1 MERAMTRPDD
11 NAGSGLDKPEPRTLV
26 EKMGDRLKKIVP
38 SPSPRPA
45 PAEKPDVAPTIM
57 PPAD

>member
-1 MERAMTRPDD
+1 MEHAMPKTDD
-11 NAGSGLDKPEPRTLV
+11 HSGSGLDKPERKTLI
-26 EKMGDRLKKIVP
+26 EKVGDGLKKIVP

-45 PAEKPDVAPTIM
+45 PAEKPEVAPTVM